1 MFHYNKERENSSPN
15 LKKTVQKKKIAAP
28 LVNKEFGLK
37 KDEEISSALINYKP
51 ISPDFDLK
59 ELVKQPNFVVFPY
72 EDKLYFGQMKEG
84 KIKDGT
90 GVTLAENYV
99 YEGTYK

>member
-15 LKKTVQKKKIAAP
+15 LKKTIHKKKVAVPVAT
-28 LVNKEFGLK
+28 KEFGLK

-59 ELVKQPNFVVFPY
+59 ELVK
-72 EDKLYFGQMKEG
+72 
-84 KIKDGT
+84 
-90 GVTLAENYV
+90 
-99 YEGTYK
+99 